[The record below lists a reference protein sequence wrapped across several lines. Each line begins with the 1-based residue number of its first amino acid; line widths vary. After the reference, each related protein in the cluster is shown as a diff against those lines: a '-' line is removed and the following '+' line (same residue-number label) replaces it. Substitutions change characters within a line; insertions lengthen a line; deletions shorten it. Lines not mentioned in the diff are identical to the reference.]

1 MLRRCSRSPLARAV
15 AAYGLILLS
24 WLLSTPP
31 FSGTDEWSHY
41 LRATGIAHGSLIG
54 QKLAD
59 SYVPAVTPFV
69 PAMTPDELDLFR
81 QFARVVRVPPE
92 MSPAGYGCNAFHHLQ
107 SAHCNDAV
115 TPLPVASDEVT
126 PVGIYI
132 PTFYLI
138 PALISRAAS
147 TALGAIRILRTAD
160 AMTCLI
166 LLAIALL
173 CAYDASRAGSS
184 LLGVALAA
192 TPMALF
198 LGGIFNPNSP
208 EIFAGI
214 AFGCSLIRL
223 LRDEPSPPRWVYLGA
238 AASGAS
244 LALARSL
251 GPAWVALYLL
261 AFALVAGN
269 AKLRALWRGDRLR
282 LLALTA
288 TLVVACA
295 GNRFWDAAY
304 GAHVRIAVAV
314 SPDQQIS
321 SRMLL
326 LELAKEAIGYF
337 QYLDTPMPGFAY
349 KLYALAFGSLMIAAL
364 WRATNRERLLFAI
377 CGVSTAVVPLVLYF
391 AVLRGGGFGL
401 QGRYVLPYIV
411 IAPLFAGEL
420 LRRHWP
426 TLPLLVRTSALASI
440 PLISFL
446 HFLGLYAA
454 GRRSAV
460 GLGGPKF
467 FLLQPEWSPPG
478 GWGVSLGLAAIGCA
492 LLATALAAGSRPKAS
507 ITKAAIIGEVG
518 VSTRR

>member
-1 MLRRCSRSPLARAV
+1 MLRRCSHSPVARAV

-41 LRATGIAHGSLIG
+41 LRAIGIAHGSWIG
-54 QKLAD
+54 QKIAD
-59 SYVPAVTPFV
+59 SDSDIST
-69 PAMTPDELDLFR
+69 MPDHREVLGSGSPDDMDLFR
-81 QFARVVRVPPE
+81 QLARVVHVPPG
-92 MSPAGYGCNAFHHLQ
+92 MSPDGYGCNAFHHLQ
-107 SAHCNDAV
+107 SARCNDAV
-115 TPLPVASDEVT
+115 TPVPVASEHVT

-132 PTFYLI
+132 PTFYLV

-147 TALGAIRILRTAD
+147 TALGAMRILRTAD

-173 CAYDASRAGSS
+173 CAYDASCGGSS

-192 TPMALF
+192 TPMALS
-198 LGGIFNPNSP
+198 LGAILNPNSP

-261 AFALVAGN
+261 AFALIAGN
-269 AKLRALWRGDRLR
+269 AKLRALWRADRLP

-288 TLVVACA
+288 TLAIACA
-295 GNRFWDAAY
+295 GNRLWQAAH
-304 GAHVRIAVAV
+304 GAHIPITVVPTLTPETI
-314 SPDQQIS
+314 SP
-321 SRMLL
+321 RMLL
-326 LELAKEAIGYF
+326 SEMAIEAIGYF

-349 KLYALAFGSLMIAAL
+349 KLYPLAFGLVIIAAL
-364 WRATNRERLLFAI
+364 WRATSRERFLFAF
-377 CGVSTAVVPLVLYF
+377 CAVSIAVVPLALYYAF
-391 AVLRGGGFGL
+391 LQGGGFAL
-401 QGRYVLPYIV
+401 QGRYVLPYLV
-411 IAPLFAGEL
+411 IAPVFAGEL
-420 LRRHWP
+420 LRRHWS
-426 TLPLLVRTSALASI
+426 TLHPRVRTSALASI

-446 HFLGLYAA
+446 QFIGLYAA

-460 GLGGPKF
+460 GLNGPKLF
-467 FLLQPEWSPPG
+467 WHLRPEWRPPG
-478 GWGVSLGLAAIGCA
+478 GWDLSLGLAAIGCA

-507 ITKAAIIGEVG
+507 TTAPA
-518 VSTRR
+518 